1 MTDEAEKLVPVVWLC
16 IPRNFKFAD
25 RNNASKARKLTLRT
39 ASHEVPLAE
48 SFADELMRPAIE
60 ALDTHKTLRGLESLV
75 SEVLKRQVL
84 EVVAKGVDAIDTKKS
99 LHRLKVIVEGILEEQ
114 VESLIA
120 QSRDQI
126 KESWS
131 QRERINR
138 MRADWH
144 RKIWTIPETDA
155 AVERPERPPTE

>member
-1 MTDEAEKLVPVVWLC
+1 MTSEKDQLVPIVWLC
-16 IPRNFKFAD
+16 IPRNFRFSDGKAD
-25 RNNASKARKLTLRT
+25 SKARKLTIRT
-39 ASHEVPLAE
+39 TSHEVPLAE

-84 EVVAKGVDAIDTKKS
+84 EVVAKGVDAIDQRRT

-126 KESWS
+126 RESWS
-131 QRERINR
+131 ERERINR

-155 AVERPERPPTE
+155 AVERRERPPTE